1 MYAPAYAGMA
11 QGYVLLPYYGGTP
24 ANEGVSKAKS
34 AAEHALRLDETLAEA
49 HATLGII
56 ESGRLNWSAAGPQY
70 QRALQLNPNYATA
83 RQWYSFLL
91 WMTGQHDQ
99 ALEEMEH
106 ARELDPLSLI
116 IHADEGSVVHPSK
129 LDTRGRV

>member
-1 MYAPAYAGMA
+1 MYAPAYEGMA

-34 AAEHALRLDETLAEA
+34 ATEHALRLNKTLAEA
-49 HATLGII
+49 HATLAVI
-56 ESGRLNWSAAGPQY
+56 ESGRLNWSAARPQY
-70 QRALQLNPNYATA
+70 QRALHLDPNYATA
-83 RQWYSFLL
+83 HQWYSFLL

-99 ALEEMEH
+99 ALEEIEH

-116 IHADEGSVVHPSK
+116 IHADEGRLLCVAH
-129 LDTRGRV
+129 